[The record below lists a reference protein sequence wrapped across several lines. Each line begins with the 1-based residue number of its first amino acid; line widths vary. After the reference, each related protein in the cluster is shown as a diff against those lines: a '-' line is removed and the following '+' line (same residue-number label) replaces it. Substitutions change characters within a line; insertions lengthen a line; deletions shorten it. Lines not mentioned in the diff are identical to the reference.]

1 MNPGLFV
8 QHSNLEHLEM
18 IISTFITDIE
28 LSAVCDESYDILLAT
43 TLQRSYRFYPLF
55 TLGSLRLSHSNNV
68 LRLTW
73 LALGRAR
80 IQSQICWTLKLDGG
94 LCVLDSKLLPLRIVI
109 TGIPTSL
116 KIYLHQLGVFS
127 ERSQRPLT

>member
-1 MNPGLFV
+1 MSLMTSFLQQPYKEV
-8 QHSNLEHLEM
+8 T
-18 IISTFITDIE
+18 IFIPF
-28 LSAVCDESYDILLAT
+28 
-43 TLQRSYRFYPLF
+43 LQV
-55 TLGSLRLSHSNNV
+55 GSLRLSHSNNV

>member
-18 IISTFITDIE
+18 IISTFMTDIE

-55 TLGSLRLSHSNNV
+55 TS
-68 LRLTW
+68 
-73 LALGRAR
+73 
-80 IQSQICWTLKLDGG
+80 
-94 LCVLDSKLLPLRIVI
+94 
-109 TGIPTSL
+109 
-116 KIYLHQLGVFS
+116 GVAKA
-127 ERSQRPLT
+127 